1 MGLCTFFSQH
11 PGKYVF
17 LKYVECPNTAFPTS
31 SFIIKKKKKGKV
43 KLLAI

>member
-31 SFIIKKKKKGKV
+31 ILKIKKKKKKKE
-43 KLLAI
+43 KLNC